1 MNKIDTPNKETK
13 CQFLVIHGKINS
25 NFLIGNSS
33 LISGQCYFS
42 ILCVLKGIWRSLVF
56 CSSWIQ
62 TENIRSNELSYWPV
76 NLIRS
81 YQVCYKISTL
91 VNKINMW
98 VKCQQQRWTKFHF
111 LENQIWILHPLK
123 ANATFLY
130 FTSLKISKNW
140 ISVL

>member
-1 MNKIDTPNKETK
+1 MFGFLFYRDIKWKHWPKWVNWLSSNSIRSYEACYKSSTFVNKIDTPNKETK
-13 CQFLVIHGKINS
+13 CQFLVIDRKINS

-62 TENIRSNELSYWPV
+62 TENIRSNELSYWPL

-81 YQVCYKISTL
+81 YQACYKISTL
-91 VNKINMW
+91 VNKRNMS
-98 VKCQQQRWTKFHF
+98 VKCQQQ
-111 LENQIWILHPLK
+111 I
-123 ANATFLY
+123 
-130 FTSLKISKNW
+130 
-140 ISVL
+140 